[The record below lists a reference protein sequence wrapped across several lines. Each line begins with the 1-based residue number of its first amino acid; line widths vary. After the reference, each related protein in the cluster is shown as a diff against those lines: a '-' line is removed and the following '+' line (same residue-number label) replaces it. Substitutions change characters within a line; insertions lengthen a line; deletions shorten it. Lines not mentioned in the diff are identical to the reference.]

1 MISRIWHGWTN
12 RENADKYESLLI
24 GEILPGID
32 SVRGYKG
39 AHLLRR
45 EQGERIEFVTIT
57 HFDSL
62 DAVRAFAGDDYE
74 VAVIHPSA
82 QSLIEDYDRRSQ
94 HYETIATPE
103 PGSRTMSD
111 RVLRWFDY
119 EMDSH
124 AKMLESLNAVPEHK
138 RSSVEFQKA
147 LDLAAHLV
155 AGRSIWLFRMG
166 GAPDRPRDFFPTGV
180 SLDELKEQFRL
191 MHSAWKEFLEGLD
204 DGKLSR
210 IFEYRTGDGEPFR
223 NSIEDVVTQLFGHSS
238 YHRGQIAA
246 LLRSIGCEPAATD
259 FIFWARERVQQ
270 GEKG

>member
-12 RENADKYESLLI
+12 RENADKYESLLL
-24 GEILPGID
+24 GEILPGIH
-32 SVRGYKG
+32 SVSGYKG

-82 QSLIEDYDRRSQ
+82 QSLLEDYDRRSQ
-94 HYETIATPE
+94 HYETLATPE
-103 PGSRTMSD
+103 TGNRKMAD

-124 AKMLESLNAVPEHK
+124 MKLLNSLNAVPEHQ
-138 RSSVEFQKA
+138 RSSAEFQKA
-147 LDLAAHLV
+147 VKLAAHIV
-155 AGRSIWLFRMG
+155 AARGIWLFRL
-166 GAPDRPRDFFPTGV
+166 GATPELPEDFFPDGI
-180 SLDELKEQFRL
+180 SLEELREQFSR
-191 MHSAWKEFLEGLD
+191 MHSAWKGFLGGLD
-204 DGKLSR
+204 DATLSTV
-210 IFEYRTGDGEPFR
+210 FEYRTFEGEPFR

-238 YHRGQIAA
+238 YHRGQIAS

-259 FIFWARERVQQ
+259 FIFWAREKIQ
-270 GEKG
+270 EA